1 MLRLFTVIISKL
13 IRTISPE
20 DFLFQEEERKNI
32 LRKLKFF
39 TGSGRDKLHLLLDF
53 DRTLTKSKNEL
64 GENVT
69 TWEILRVHLPQEAQK
84 EYQQFYKKYR
94 RLETENKMAVSDA
107 IIWWERILNLFQEN
121 ELKWLDIAKDV
132 EERIPIRP
140 CAKELF
146 EICEKKNIPTII
158 ISAGIKDI
166 IELWCQRF
174 EISPT
179 IILFTNL
186 TFSSEGYMN
195 GWDKDSLIHV
205 LNKKEKGHK
214 EVEKIKLKRPNTI
227 LVGDSLD
234 DASMIEGG
242 ENVLRIAV
250 YEPRKDDKIKKVKEF
265 TERFNLVI
273 KDGTFR
279 PVREILSLF

>member
-1 MLRLFTVIISKL
+1 MKKSFSF
-13 IRTISPE
+13 E
-20 DFLFQEEERKNI
+20 GFFFQERKRKNI

-39 TGSGRDKLHLLLDF
+39 TGSERDKLHLLLDF

-132 EERIPIRP
+132 EERMPIRL
-140 CAKELF
+140 CTKELF
-146 EICEKKNIPTII
+146 KICEKKNIPTII

-166 IELWCQRF
+166 IKLWCQRF
-174 EISPT
+174 EIDPT
-179 IILFTNL
+179 LILSTNL
-186 TFSSEGYMN
+186 MFSSGGYMN

-214 EVEKIKLKRPNTI
+214 EVEKIKSKRPNSI
-227 LVGDSLD
+227 LIGDSLD
-234 DASMIEGG
+234 DASMIEGE

-250 YEPRKDDKIKKVKEF
+250 YDPRKDDKIKKVKEF

-273 KDGTFR
+273 KDKTLC
-279 PVREILSLF
+279 PIVEILNLF

>member
-1 MLRLFTVIISKL
+1 MKKSFSF
-13 IRTISPE
+13 E
-20 DFLFQEEERKNI
+20 GFFFQERKRKNI

-39 TGSGRDKLHLLLDF
+39 TVSGRDKLHLLLDF

-107 IIWWERILNLFQEN
+107 VIWWERILNLFQEN

-132 EERIPIRP
+132 EERMPIRP
-140 CAKELF
+140 CVKELF
-146 EICEKKNIPTII
+146 KICEKKNIPTII

-174 EISPT
+174 EIDPT
-179 IILFTNL
+179 LILSTNL

-214 EVEKIKLKRPNTI
+214 EVEKIKSKRPNAI
-227 LVGDSLD
+227 LIGDSLD
-234 DASMIEGG
+234 DASIIEGE

-250 YEPRKDDKIKKVKEF
+250 YGSRKDDKIKKVKEF

-273 KDGTFR
+273 KDKTLC
-279 PVREILSLF
+279 PIVEILNLF